1 MQSTHT
7 EQRSFMNIRAW
18 SKANLTLK
26 ETQNGVLVEQG
37 QDSYLA
43 RHWTLSTDLIWIVD
57 LAIAKGLPCLMQ
69 NRHPQASKR
78 GAKGDGAV
86 YLSFA
91 RNDCEYWVMAVND
104 HSSAIGRKPWG
115 TINTVLINKQYRH
128 ALEEASVPH
137 AIEPFRNAS
146 NIQVSIAHAEAA
158 LCACMKYVESHS
170 PRKGRS
176 GHRGIYPG
184 FRDEA
189 DIERWLMENIDR
201 GMLLGRSVEIVD
213 RQVRIDSGSGI
224 IDILLRD
231 TATGG
236 AIVLEV
242 KQGRAQPEDVTSQ
255 LRRYVT
261 SDCIRQRFGSI
272 NAVGCLVAE
281 KIEHS
286 VVQVVNS
293 CDFPAVAFEIKW
305 RAHGEVDIN
314 LVAGAWA

>member
-1 MQSTHT
+1 
-7 EQRSFMNIRAW
+7 MNIRAW
-18 SKANLTLK
+18 PNADLTLK

-43 RHWTLSTDLIWIVD
+43 RHWTLSTDLIGIVD

-78 GAKGDGAV
+78 GTKGDGAV

-91 RNDCEYWVMAVND
+91 RNNYEYWVMTVDD
-104 HSSAIGRKPWG
+104 HSSAAGRKPWG

-128 ALEEASVPH
+128 ALEEDSVPH

-146 NIQVSIAHAEAA
+146 NIQVPIEHAEAA

-170 PRKGRS
+170 PREGRS

-189 DIERWLMENIDR
+189 DIERWLMENLDR
-201 GMLLGRSVEIVD
+201 GMPLGRHIEIVD
-213 RQVRIDSGSGI
+213 RQVRLDSGSGI

-236 AIVLEV
+236 AIVFEV
-242 KQGRAQPEDVTSQ
+242 KQVRAQPEDITSQ

-261 SDCIRQRFGSI
+261 SDYIRQRFGSI

-281 KIEHS
+281 KIERS

-305 RAHGEVDIN
+305 CANGEVNIN